1 MNQITSTSLRYT
13 LSVFNKNSTL
23 KTNGGGGGG
32 GEGGEAGWG
41 GGTVDAGC
49 VESLLAA
56 ALSRVMCAAVPI
68 PDVAD
73 ASVSHSAV
81 VGRSVVGVV
90 GLL

>member
-1 MNQITSTSLRYT
+1 MTTKSLWVR
-13 LSVFNKNSTL
+13 SS
-23 KTNGGGGGG
+23 GGRAGGWG

-68 PDVAD
+68 PAVPD
-73 ASVSHSAV
+73 ASVSHSAA